1 MSSSL
6 DLNPHPTQFHIITI
20 FPELFISPLSVSL
33 LKKAQ
38 DRGVVSCVV
47 HNLRDYAIG
56 KHRSTDDTPY
66 GGGRGMVVKPEP
78 VGAALGGGCE
88 PPSPPWRVLLSPPR
102 GLLTQAKM
110 AAL

>member
-6 DLNPHPTQFHIITI
+6 DLNPHPMQFHIITI
-20 FPELFISPLSVSL
+20 FPELFTSPLSVSL

-78 VGAALGGGCE
+78 VVTALEGVCDL
-88 PPSPPWRVLLSPPR
+88 SLSPGGFSSPLR
-102 GLLTQAKM
+102 GHCSRRQKWPN
-110 AAL
+110 